1 MYRYKMIDNEIVC
14 FQKYTVV
21 DGVEKILLTMA
32 KDGVVPD
39 GEWINT
45 DREIAT
51 VEGKYYFTD
60 TAEYQAVKPVESVDE
75 NA

>member
-1 MYRYKMIDNEIVC
+1 MYRYKKVNSEIVC
-14 FQKYTVV
+14 MQIYKIV
-21 DGVEKILLTMA
+21 DGEEKILLTMA
-32 KDGVVPD
+32 KDGIVPE

-60 TAEYQAVKPVESVDE
+60 TAEYQAVKPVESEDI